1 MAVHTL
7 RLRRAISSASATKTR
22 SLQITRSILQLQVL
36 VHLFRVAISLA
47 LLPLDNTILLG
58 AYAAR
63 CLPIGLLSD
72 SKSGTR
78 RRQAALRDS
87 HFQPKTVL
95 VTGIDT
101 PYGLAVARGW
111 FYEGHRV
118 IGVEVG
124 EGMTG
129 VPCGAS
135 MSRVLAGY
143 YRLSRKGYVGQVVD
157 VVVKEGVDVWVPC
170 CEWEEEDAAA
180 KGVVEARTECK
191 CVTLDR
197 GMVELIADREAFMR
211 FLVEKGLPVVE
222 RHEVVSRDAVHKILH
237 RSPTK
242 VWNMR
247 RSDDREVMLPKRTL
261 SLTYSEVSEIRISRE
276 RPWTLQQ
283 QTRLGS
289 FFAEMVVVRG
299 HVKASKIYPA
309 DEQGGWG
316 QSPMDRGLATAIQ
329 ALLDRFASQVGP
341 RLTGHMR
348 LKLMVDEEM
357 AASYLR
363 YVIHIDSCVH
373 GAAAVRYLLLEEA
386 PGSLVAGYL
395 GVLTPQTNGV
405 AEVNVTGE
413 VSVKADISTPPRKG
427 FSLYRTVKKCN
438 VKRMFPVFKGVD
450 RALQEGSKLLF
461 FWKNQKFS
469 KLDPMPWWWH
479 AHIYQPLKEL
489 EMIVK
494 PKTA

>member
-1 MAVHTL
+1 M
-7 RLRRAISSASATKTR
+7 
-22 SLQITRSILQLQVL
+22 
-36 VHLFRVAISLA
+36 
-47 LLPLDNTILLG
+47 
-58 AYAAR
+58 
-63 CLPIGLLSD
+63 
-72 SKSGTR
+72 
-78 RRQAALRDS
+78 
-87 HFQPKTVL
+87 
-95 VTGIDT
+95 
-101 PYGLAVARGW
+101 
-111 FYEGHRV
+111 EG
-118 IGVEVG
+118 
-124 EGMTG
+124 
-129 VPCGAS
+129 
-135 MSRVLAGY
+135 
-143 YRLSRKGYVGQVVD
+143 
-157 VVVKEGVDVWVPC
+157 
-170 CEWEEEDAAA
+170 EEDAAA

-197 GMVELIADREAFMR
+197 GMVEVLADREAFLR

-222 RHEVVSRDAVHKILH
+222 RHEVLSRDAVHKILH

-242 VWNMR
+242 VWNMQR
-247 RSDDREVMLPKRTL
+247 EDDREVVLPKRTL

-289 FFAEMVVVRG
+289 FFAEMVVVAG

-309 DEQGGWG
+309 DGQGGWG

-329 ALLDRFASQVGP
+329 ALMDRFATQVGP

-348 LKLMVDEEM
+348 LKLLVDEEM

-373 GAAAVRYLLLEEA
+373 GASAVKYLLLEEA

-427 FSLYRTVKKCN
+427 FSLSRAVKKCN
-438 VKRMFPVFKGVD
+438 VKRMVPLFKGVD
-450 RALQEGSKLLF
+450 RALSEGGKLLF

-469 KLDPMPWWWH
+469 QLDPMPWWWH
-479 AHIYQPLKEL
+479 AHIYQPLREL

-494 PKTA
+494 PKRA